1 MNNSNTK
8 ELKKLDELDREIL
21 KALSKDGR
29 LSHREIAR
37 KLGKSPV
44 TIKKHVGELE
54 QSGIIKNYGANI
66 NYENLGFEILAII
79 ELSIS
84 KGKMLEVEKDIANN
98 PHIYAVYD
106 VTGTY
111 DALILARFKNRRE
124 LSELVKK
131 INSFQYVRQTNTHVI
146 LNIIKEGTDFTEL
159 IEYNE
164 EKK

>member
-1 MNNSNTK
+1 MNNLNTK
-8 ELKKLDELDREIL
+8 ELKKLDELDIEIL
-21 KALSKDGR
+21 KTVSKDGR

-37 KLGKSPV
+37 NLVKSPV
-44 TIKKHVGELE
+44 TIKKHVDELE
-54 QSGIIKNYGANI
+54 NSGIIKNYGANI

-84 KGKMLEVEKDIANN
+84 KGKMLEVEKDIADN
-98 PHIYAVYD
+98 PHIFAVYD

-131 INSFQYVRQTNTHVI
+131 INSFQYIRQTNTHVI
-146 LNIIKEGTDFTEL
+146 LNIIKEGTSFTEL
-159 IEYNE
+159 IEYKE